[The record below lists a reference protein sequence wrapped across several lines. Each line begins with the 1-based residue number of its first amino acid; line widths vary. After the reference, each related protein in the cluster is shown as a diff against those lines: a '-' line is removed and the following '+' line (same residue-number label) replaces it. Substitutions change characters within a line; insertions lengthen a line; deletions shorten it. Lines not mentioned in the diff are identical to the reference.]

1 MSKTGLGK
9 AALAISVFACT
20 TMLSV
25 GWSEQ
30 KGVSLSIE
38 GAQAQMAGPYTPGV
52 ERRQAR
58 HARRTAAGA
67 AAVGA
72 GAAAAGATAAYYGSG
87 GPYAGRDSYAYYGG
101 PGGYGGPGVY
111 GSPGGYGGAAYYG
124 GPGVWSPGYA
134 AQNGIICQPG
144 TMVRLDDGLMHRCQ

>member
-1 MSKTGLGK
+1 
-9 AALAISVFACT
+9 
-20 TMLSV
+20 MLSV
-25 GWSEQ
+25 GWTEQ

-38 GAQAQMAGPYTPGV
+38 RAQAQMADPYTRGV

-58 HARRTAAGA
+58 R

-72 GAAAAGATAAYYGSG
+72 TAVGGAVAAGAVAAGATAAYYGGG

-101 PGGYGGPGVY
+101 PGVYGGPG
-111 GSPGGYGGAAYYG
+111 GYSGAAYYS
-124 GPGVWSPGYA
+124 GPGVWSPAYA

-144 TMVRLDDGLMHRCQ
+144 TMVRLDDGLMHNCQ